1 MSFRCTII
9 GLTGTSSKVYDTKC
23 LEAGMS
29 DVLLKPI
36 TRKILL
42 EKLEFWTQNKAAARK
57 TQQQLSQ
64 NKATDKQ
71 LQCSNDSPAAYS
83 SRVASMPPQKFKA
96 VVFGKIVFGV
106 CTCSHDG
113 CHSFLCKYN
122 LFCFWECSVSEKTL
136 VVSHSDLVRYRLE

>member
-9 GLTGTSSKVYDTKC
+9 GLTGTSSKGYDAKC

-42 EKLEFWTQNKAAARK
+42 AKLELWTQNKATARK
-57 TQQQLSQ
+57 AQQQLSQ

-71 LQCSNDSPAAYS
+71 LQCSNDSPASYS
-83 SRVASMPPQKFKA
+83 SKVASMPPQKFKA

-106 CTCSHDG
+106 CTFSQG
-113 CHSFLCKYN
+113 WLPQLS
-122 LFCFWECSVSEKTL
+122 LFCLW
-136 VVSHSDLVRYRLE
+136 